1 MNYNTTRTGIEMR
14 EYGRHVQDLINYAVT
29 IENKE
34 ERQKAAETIIHLM
47 VTLNPN
53 LKNVVDY
60 KQKLWDHL
68 FIMSK
73 FQLDVVS
80 PYPIPTEDTAR
91 IKPANLS
98 YPQKNIKYRNYGKN
112 VESMIKKAIDLEDE
126 EKKAAYTEI
135 IGNFMKLAY
144 KNWSNEEV
152 NNDLVKGDLKTMS
165 KGLLEISEEMN
176 IETMTKLHRK
186 KTFQQQNNGHNRGGS
201 NNNNNKNRNNRN
213 NNRNK
218 RYK

>member
-34 ERQKAAETIIHLM
+34 ERQKAAETIINLM
-47 VTLNPN
+47 IILNPN
-53 LKNVVDY
+53 LKSVVDY

-73 FQLDVVS
+73 FQLDVNS
-80 PYPIPTEDTAR
+80 PYTIPTEDTAR

-112 VESMIKKAIDLEDE
+112 VESMIKKAINLEDE
-126 EKKAAYTEI
+126 EKKAE
-135 IGNFMKLAY
+135 
-144 KNWSNEEV
+144 
-152 NNDLVKGDLKTMS
+152 
-165 KGLLEISEEMN
+165 
-176 IETMTKLHRK
+176 
-186 KTFQQQNNGHNRGGS
+186 
-201 NNNNNKNRNNRN
+201 
-213 NNRNK
+213 
-218 RYK
+218 

>member
-34 ERQKAAETIIHLM
+34 ERQKAAETIINLM
-47 VTLNPN
+47 IILNPN
-53 LKNVVDY
+53 LKSVVDY

-73 FQLDVVS
+73 FQLDVNS

-98 YPQKNIKYRNYGKN
+98 YPQKNIKYRNCK
-112 VESMIKKAIDLEDE
+112 SIK
-126 EKKAAYTEI
+126 
-135 IGNFMKLAY
+135 
-144 KNWSNEEV
+144 V
-152 NNDLVKGDLKTMS
+152 
-165 KGLLEISEEMN
+165 
-176 IETMTKLHRK
+176 
-186 KTFQQQNNGHNRGGS
+186 
-201 NNNNNKNRNNRN
+201 
-213 NNRNK
+213 
-218 RYK
+218 

>member
-34 ERQKAAETIIHLM
+34 ERQKAAETIINLM
-47 VTLNPN
+47 IILNPN
-53 LKNVVDY
+53 LKSVVDY
-60 KQKLWDHL
+60 KQKLWDHF

-73 FQLDVVS
+73 FQLDVNS

-112 VESMIKKAIDLEDE
+112 VESMIKKAINLEDE

-152 NNDLVKGDLKTMS
+152 NNDLVKGDLKSMS

-186 KTFQQQNNGHNRGGS
+186 KTFQQQNNGHNRAGS

-213 NNRNK
+213 NRNK